1 MRTVLVTGA
10 HGALGR
16 VVCSSLVQA
25 QWIVLEADMHNVDLL
40 DPAATQTFVNAI
52 ESPLHALVHLVGGI
66 RAGAAIQEA
75 SLEDLMFNLNT
86 NVVTAFNIIH
96 IVMPRLIAAGGGSI
110 VTIGARDVLHP
121 APNRSAY
128 NAAKSAVVG
137 LTRTIAEEGRS
148 NGIRAN
154 VLLPSILRTQANLA
168 WGTPEEVDTWV
179 HPQDVAATINHL
191 IDPSCAISGALIP
204 IYGGIPF

>member
-1 MRTVLVTGA
+1 
-10 HGALGR
+10 
-16 VVCSSLVQA
+16 
-25 QWIVLEADMHNVDLL
+25 MHNVDLL
-40 DPAATQTFVNAI
+40 DPVATQTFVDAI
-52 ESPLHALVHLVGGI
+52 DAPLLALVHLVGGI
-66 RAGAAIQEA
+66 RAGAAIQDA
-75 SLEDLMFNLNT
+75 SIEDLMNNLNT

-96 IVMPRLIAAGGGSI
+96 SVIPHLVAAGGGSI

-121 APNRSAY
+121 TPNRSAY

-168 WGTPEEVDTWV
+168 WGTPEEIDTWV
-179 HPQDVAATINHL
+179 LPEDVAATITHL
-191 IDPSCAISGALIP
+191 IDPGCAISGATIP
-204 IYGGIPF
+204 IFGGIPF